1 MVVQASYESTRGSRH
16 VVIYLVFFAIKM
28 ALKNLEKPRVP
39 RSQRC
44 TKPARVSQTVNQE
57 LCDALAERDGRGSTG
72 WEGMRTG
79 GGIVG

>member
-1 MVVQASYESTRGSRH
+1 MVVRASYESARGSRR
-16 VVIYLVFFAIKM
+16 VVIFVFFIAKI
-28 ALKNLEKPRVP
+28 ALKNLETPRVP

-57 LCDALAERDGRGSTG
+57 LCDALAERNGRGSTS

-79 GGIVG
+79 GRIVG